1 MADIIHDAAPKLKSN
16 RMSNTKITNKKKT
29 KEKKMTRQEKEI
41 AAKEEL
47 IRLEMLEKADKAGG
61 KKGKKKKNPLKKGRG
76 GGRGKKG
83 KDKKDK
89 KPKKEK
95 KTKKVI
101 EEKTETEPETAETNS
116 APESVKTAPVGVEKT
131 VESVTV
137 PVSSPTPLKMD
148 EATKKQPVAAAEPV
162 TEPVKA
168 ADPTET
174 KSAAAAAPPPQTIPQ
189 LQNTTLDTNG
199 DEKHDRKSKIKKS
212 LTHREGV
219 LVDTNEDGVLD
230 SMAFDSTGDGKND
243 TVVGL
248 EWNYI
253 DNDTGEQFADLL
265 VDQLLTKIAEGTF
278 KPTSD
283 TMFWNENL
291 DEWTALGSL
300 PDLQK
305 QLTPPTPNEIA
316 AATDQP
322 TTPST
327 TTTTSPTLV
336 SISKANAVPQNVVCN
351 YR

>member
-1 MADIIHDAAPKLKSN
+1 MADIIHDAAPKLKKN
-16 RMSNTKITNKKKT
+16 RMSDTKITNKKKT

-116 APESVKTAPVGVEKT
+116 APEPVKAAPVGVEKT

-137 PVSSPTPLKMD
+137 PVTSPTPLKMD

-219 LVDTNEDGVLD
+219 LVDTNGDGVLD

-336 SISKANAVPQNVVCN
+336 SIQK
-351 YR
+351 RTLFRKM